1 MLWMEWARWSATV
14 VAGEVLASVAVH
26 HVVVSCAIFL
36 DRSERWVSYTG
47 LAVLELP
54 VVTELIT
61 HSPMGPELDSTRTAG
76 VALYNT
82 HTSA

>member
-1 MLWMEWARWSATV
+1 MDWAKLSATV

-26 HVVVSCAIFL
+26 HVVVSCAIFS

-54 VVTELIT
+54 GVTELIT
-61 HSPMGPELDSTRTAG
+61 HPPMEPELDSTRTAG